1 MLVGVLLG
9 VAFFT
14 LMERKVLGYIHFRKG
29 PTKVFYF
36 GLFQPIADAVKLFS
50 KEVLKGFKFSFFLF
64 CAGPIIGISLMLIL
78 WGVYCGYFGVLGRV
92 FSFLYIFCFLRLGVY
107 FLLFR
112 GWGSNR
118 KYSLL
123 GGYRSVSQTISYEV
137 RMIFFVLV
145 LVYLVSFYDLYN
157 FYFFQVGFWF
167 LFVNFIFFVGWLYV
181 CLAESN
187 RTPFDFSE
195 GESELVSGF
204 NVEYG
209 GGLFS
214 IIFICEYGMIIFLSF
229 ISICLFFGSRF
240 YVFKFLI
247 FCFLYVW
254 IRCCFPRFRYDFLII
269 GAWKVLLPFSLVFL
283 IGASVLF
290 LFFL

>member
-1 MLVGVLLG
+1 LILVGVLLG

-14 LMERKVLGYIHFRKG
+14 LMERKVLGYVHFRKG

-64 CAGPIIGISLMLIL
+64 CFGPLIGISLMLIL
-78 WGVYCGYFGVLGRV
+78 WGVYCSYFGVLGRTL
-92 FSFLYIFCFLRLGVY
+92 SFLYIFCFLSLGVY

-145 LVYLVSFYDLYN
+145 LVYVVSFYDLYN
-157 FYFFQVGFWF
+157 FYFFQVGLWF
-167 LFVNFIFFVGWLYV
+167 LFVNFV
-181 CLAESN
+181 
-187 RTPFDFSE
+187 
-195 GESELVSGF
+195 
-204 NVEYG
+204 
-209 GGLFS
+209 
-214 IIFICEYGMIIFLSF
+214 
-229 ISICLFFGSRF
+229 
-240 YVFKFLI
+240 
-247 FCFLYVW
+247 
-254 IRCCFPRFRYDFLII
+254 
-269 GAWKVLLPFSLVFL
+269 
-283 IGASVLF
+283 
-290 LFFL
+290 FFLLDGFMFV

>member
-1 MLVGVLLG
+1 LILVGVLLG

-14 LMERKVLGYIHFRKG
+14 LMERKVLGYVHFRKG

-64 CAGPIIGISLMLIL
+64 CFGPLIGISLMLIL
-78 WGVYCGYFGVLGRV
+78 WGVYCSYFGVLGRV
-92 FSFLYIFCFLRLGVY
+92 FSFLYVFCFLRLGVY
-107 FLLFR
+107 FLLFS

-145 LVYLVSFYDLYN
+145 LVYLVSLYDLYR

-167 LFVNFIFFVGWLYV
+167 IFINFVFFVG
-181 CLAESN
+181 
-187 RTPFDFSE
+187 
-195 GESELVSGF
+195 
-204 NVEYG
+204 
-209 GGLFS
+209 
-214 IIFICEYGMIIFLSF
+214 
-229 ISICLFFGSRF
+229 
-240 YVFKFLI
+240 
-247 FCFLYVW
+247 
-254 IRCCFPRFRYDFLII
+254 
-269 GAWKVLLPFSLVFL
+269 
-283 IGASVLF
+283 
-290 LFFL
+290 